1 VQQFPKVR
9 CSQRWGTNT
18 RCSMRLGCS
27 RGRGTTQG
35 GLWGFGCF
43 QRWGSWKTLDGY
55 SAKEIDHAGT
65 YVMFLKSLLSI
76 AEIQVWV
83 PQEEKWW
90 EHFQLSAAFYEP
102 KCIQKLAHL
111 PIYESIIK
119 GLLNLFFPYLVSSL
133 MILMF
138 SSVGIWATP
147 SGSNSQKKKS
157 VMWSLTCIV
166 KLDCKAQQS
175 QTEKFSNW

>member
-1 VQQFPKVR
+1 LRSFYAAIPKGELSPETGNKHKVVYETWLFPWMGNNA
-9 CSQRWGTNT
+9 RW
-18 RCSMRLGCS
+18 SMRLWLFPEMGI
-27 RGRGTTQG
+27 
-35 GLWGFGCF
+35 LE
-43 QRWGSWKTLDGY
+43 TLDGY

-90 EHFQLSAAFYEP
+90 EHFQLSTACYEP
-102 KCIQKLAHL
+102 KCIQKFAHL

-119 GLLNLFFPYLVSSL
+119 GLLNLFFPYLISSH

-138 SSVGIWATP
+138 SSVGI
-147 SGSNSQKKKS
+147 
-157 VMWSLTCIV
+157 
-166 KLDCKAQQS
+166 
-175 QTEKFSNW
+175 